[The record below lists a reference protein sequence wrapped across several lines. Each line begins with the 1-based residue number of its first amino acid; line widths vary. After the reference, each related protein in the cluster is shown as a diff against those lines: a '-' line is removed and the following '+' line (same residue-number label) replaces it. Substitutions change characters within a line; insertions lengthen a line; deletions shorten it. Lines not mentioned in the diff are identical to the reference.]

1 MPLEGGENESMQIES
16 LGFTQ
21 KLASQLNKTSKSQ
34 EKTSFTNLLQSVTAP
49 VEATSN
55 DKETAEIT
63 ATDVKDLLALLSK
76 DDLLDVEEGLQL
88 LDQLISNSNED
99 LLTMIENYL
108 GMSHIQLQNLLSNA
122 MEKLQIEGGEGQSDL
137 AKLLQV
143 IEKMSNLTESQ
154 LHNVLDKD
162 SLKLIKSAKLYELMV
177 KNQDSLNEESSKLDF
192 KTLSAKLTSI
202 LEGNTLKSDQAA
214 SRLAFLKQTFSGII
228 TNTSA
233 KEELTSTTSSK
244 TDMISGSVQFMQMSR
259 PEQLTLTFSSGT
271 KQVQTEQLIK
281 QFESIL
287 ARSQFSN
294 VNGVQRLFLQLNPGH
309 LGSLRIEIIQQ
320 DSVMV
325 AKIVTSTNAAKEAIE
340 GQLNHLK
347 QAFNSQNIQVER
359 VEISQASSG
368 QERFLNRDGE
378 QEQTR
383 QEQAERKEEQTSD
396 QDFTASFEEALLN
409 TEA

>member
-1 MPLEGGENESMQIES
+1 MQIES
-16 LGFTQ
+16 LGITQ
-21 KLASQLNKTSKSQ
+21 KFASPLKKASTSQ
-34 EKTSFTNLLQSVTAP
+34 EKSAFSNLLQSVTAP
-49 VEATSN
+49 VEETLN
-55 DKETAEIT
+55 DNSEKKLSVTE
-63 ATDVKDLLALLSK
+63 VKDLLAFLSK
-76 DDLLDVEEGLQL
+76 DDLLEVEEGLQL

-108 GMSHIQLQNLLSNA
+108 GMSHIQFQNLVSNVV
-122 MEKLQIEGGEGQSDL
+122 EKLQMEDGEGQSDL
-137 AKLLQV
+137 AKLLEV
-143 IEKMSNLTESQ
+143 VEKMGDLTTSQ
-154 LHNVLDKD
+154 LGSVLDKD
-162 SLKLIKSAKLYELMV
+162 SLRLIKAAKLYELMA
-177 KNQDSLNEESSKLDF
+177 KNQDSLNEELSKQDF
-192 KTLSAKLTSI
+192 KALSAKLTSI

-214 SRLAFLKQTFSGII
+214 TRLAFLKQTFSNIGS
-228 TNTSA
+228 NFFA
-233 KEELTSTTSSK
+233 KEESTNTASLK

-259 PEQLTLTFSSGT
+259 PEQLTLTLPNGT

-325 AKIVTSTNAAKEAIE
+325 AKIVTSTQAAKEAME

-359 VEISQASSG
+359 VEISQQTAS
-368 QERFLNRDGE
+368 QERFFNRDGE
-378 QEQTR
+378 QEQAR
-383 QEQAERKEEQTSD
+383 QEHAERKEEQTTD
-396 QDFTASFEEALLN
+396 QDFISSFEEALLN
-409 TEA
+409 TEV

>member
-1 MPLEGGENESMQIES
+1 MQIES

-21 KLASQLNKTSKSQ
+21 KLASQLNKASTSQ
-34 EKTSFTNLLQSVTAP
+34 EKSSFSNFLQSVTAP
-49 VEATSN
+49 IEETLN
-55 DKETAEIT
+55 DNAVVKLT
-63 ATDVKDLLALLSK
+63 ATDVKDLLAFLSK

-108 GMSHIQLQNLLSNA
+108 GMSHIQFQNLLSNV

-143 IEKMSNLTESQ
+143 IEKMGDLTASQ
-154 LHNVLDKD
+154 LGNVLDKD
-162 SLKLIKSAKLYELMV
+162 SLKLIRASKLYELMA

-192 KTLSAKLTSI
+192 KALSAKLTSF

-214 SRLAFLKQTFSGII
+214 SRLAFLKQTFSSISTSSSLKEEPTRTSSTTKTDII
-228 TNTSA
+228 T
-233 KEELTSTTSSK
+233 
-244 TDMISGSVQFMQMSR
+244 GSVQFMQMSR
-259 PEQLTLTFSSGT
+259 PEQLTLTLPNGT

-325 AKIVTSTNAAKEAIE
+325 AKIVTSTQAAKEAIE
-340 GQLNHLK
+340 GQLNQLK

-359 VEISQASSG
+359 VEISQQTAG

-378 QEQTR
+378 QEQAR
-383 QEQAERKEEQTSD
+383 QEQAERKEEQTTD
-396 QDFTASFEEALLN
+396 QDFISSFEEALLN
-409 TEA
+409 TEV

>member
-1 MPLEGGENESMQIES
+1 MPIES
-16 LGFTQ
+16 LGITQ
-21 KLASQLNKTSKSQ
+21 KFASPLKKASMSQ
-34 EKTSFTNLLQSVTAP
+34 EKSAFSNLLQSVTAP
-49 VEATSN
+49 VEETSN
-55 DKETAEIT
+55 DNSEKKLS
-63 ATDVKDLLALLSK
+63 ATEVKDLLAFLSK
-76 DDLLDVEEGLQL
+76 DDLLEVEEGLQL

-108 GMSHIQLQNLLSNA
+108 GMSHIQFQNLVSNV
-122 MEKLQIEGGEGQSDL
+122 MEKLQMEDGEGQSDL
-137 AKLLQV
+137 AKLLEV
-143 IEKMSNLTESQ
+143 VEKMGDLTTSQ
-154 LHNVLDKD
+154 LGSVLDKD
-162 SLKLIKSAKLYELMV
+162 SLRLIKSAKLYELMA
-177 KNQDSLNEESSKLDF
+177 KNQDSLNEELSKQDF
-192 KTLSAKLTSI
+192 KALSAKLTSI

-214 SRLAFLKQTFSGII
+214 TRLAFLKQTFSNIGSNFFVKEES
-228 TNTSA
+228 TNTAS
-233 KEELTSTTSSK
+233 LK

-259 PEQLTLTFSSGT
+259 PEQLTLTLPNGT

-325 AKIVTSTNAAKEAIE
+325 AKIVTSTQAAKEAME

-359 VEISQASSG
+359 VEISQQTAG
-368 QERFLNRDGE
+368 QERFFNRDGE
-378 QEQTR
+378 QEHAR
-383 QEQAERKEEQTSD
+383 QEHAERKEEQTTD
-396 QDFTASFEEALLN
+396 QDFISSFEEALLN
-409 TEA
+409 TEV

>member
-1 MPLEGGENESMQIES
+1 MQIES

-21 KLASQLNKTSKSQ
+21 KLASQLNKVSTSQ
-34 EKTSFTNLLQSVTAP
+34 ETSSFSNLLQSVTAS
-49 VEATSN
+49 VEETSN
-55 DKETAEIT
+55 DNAELKLT
-63 ATDVKDLLALLSK
+63 ATEVKDLLALLSK

-108 GMSHIQLQNLLSNA
+108 GMSHIQFQNLLSNV
-122 MEKLQIEGGEGQSDL
+122 MGKLQIEGGEGQSDL

-143 IEKMSNLTESQ
+143 IEKMSNLKVNQ
-154 LHNVLDKD
+154 LHSVLDKD
-162 SLKLIKSAKLYELMV
+162 SLKLIKSAKLYELMA
-177 KNQDSLNEESSKLDF
+177 KNQDSLNGESSKLDF
-192 KTLSAKLTSI
+192 KTVSAKLTSI
-202 LEGNTLKSDQAA
+202 LEGNLLKSDQAA
-214 SRLAFLKQTFSGII
+214 TRLSFLKQTFSGIL
-228 TNTSA
+228 TNSA
-233 KEELTSTTSSK
+233 VKEESTSTNSSK
-244 TDMISGSVQFMQMSR
+244 TEMISGSVQFMQISR
-259 PEQLTLTFSSGT
+259 PEQLTLTLSTGT

-325 AKIVTSTNAAKEAIE
+325 AKIVTSTQAAKEAIE
-340 GQLNHLK
+340 GQLSQLK
-347 QAFNSQNIQVER
+347 QAFNTQNIQVER
-359 VEISQASSG
+359 VEISQQTTG
-368 QERFLNRDGE
+368 QERFLNRDSEE
-378 QEQTR
+378 QAR

-396 QDFTASFEEALLN
+396 QDFISSFEEALLN
-409 TEA
+409 TEV

>member
-1 MPLEGGENESMQIES
+1 MQIES

-21 KLASQLNKTSKSQ
+21 KLASQLNKVSTSQ
-34 EKTSFTNLLQSVTAP
+34 ETSSFSNLLQSVTASA
-49 VEATSN
+49 EETSN
-55 DKETAEIT
+55 DNAELKLT
-63 ATDVKDLLALLSK
+63 ATEVKDLLALLSK
-76 DDLLDVEEGLQL
+76 DDLLDVEDGLQL

-108 GMSHIQLQNLLSNA
+108 GMSHLQFQNLLSNV

-143 IEKMSNLTESQ
+143 IEKMSNLTVSQ
-154 LHNVLDKD
+154 LHSVLDKD
-162 SLKLIKSAKLYELMV
+162 SLKLIKSAKLYELMA
-177 KNQDSLNEESSKLDF
+177 KNQDSLNEESSKIDF
-192 KTLSAKLTSI
+192 KSLSTKLTSI
-202 LEGNTLKSDQAA
+202 LEGNLLKSDQAA
-214 SRLAFLKQTFSGII
+214 SRLAFLKQTFSGIL
-228 TNTSA
+228 TNSSA
-233 KEELTSTTSSK
+233 KEESTSTNSSK
-244 TDMISGSVQFMQMSR
+244 TEMISGSVQFMQISR
-259 PEQLTLTFSSGT
+259 PEQLTLTLSTGT

-325 AKIVTSTNAAKEAIE
+325 AKIVTSTQAAKEAIE
-340 GQLNHLK
+340 GQLSQLK
-347 QAFNSQNIQVER
+347 QAFNTQNIQVER
-359 VEISQASSG
+359 VEISQQTTG
-368 QERFLNRDGE
+368 QERFLNRDSE
-378 QEQTR
+378 QEQAR

-396 QDFTASFEEALLN
+396 QDFISSFEEALLN
-409 TEA
+409 TEV

>member
-1 MPLEGGENESMQIES
+1 MALEGGENRRMQIES

-21 KLASQLNKTSKSQ
+21 KLASQIKKTSASE
-34 EKTSFTNLLQSVTAP
+34 EKTSFSNLLQSVTAA
-49 VEATSN
+49 VEENSN
-55 DKETAEIT
+55 DKVAAKIT
-63 ATDVKDLLALLSK
+63 SEDVKDLLSLLSK

-99 LLTMIENYL
+99 LFTMIENYL
-108 GMSHIQLQNLLSNA
+108 GLNHIQFQHLLSNA
-122 MEKLQIEGGEGQSDL
+122 MKKLQIEGGEGQSDL

-162 SLKLIKSAKLYELMV
+162 MLKLVKSAKLYELMV
-177 KNQDSLNEESSKLDF
+177 KNQDSLNEETRKLDF
-192 KTLSAKLTSI
+192 KALSEKLSSF
-202 LEGNTLKSDQAA
+202 LEGNTLKSDQST
-214 SRLAFLKQTFSGII
+214 SRLAFLKQTFSIG
-228 TNTSA
+228 TSA
-233 KEELTSTTSSK
+233 SLKEETTASASK
-244 TDMISGSVQFMQMSR
+244 TEIISGSVQFLQMSK
-259 PEQLTLTFSSGT
+259 PEQLTLTLSSGT

-287 ARSQFSN
+287 SRSQFSN
-294 VNGVQRLFLQLNPGH
+294 INGVQRLFLQLNPGH

-325 AKIVTSTNAAKEAIE
+325 AKIVTSTHAAKEAIE

-359 VEISQASSG
+359 VEISQQSSG
-368 QERFLNRDGE
+368 QERFSNRDGE

-383 QEQAERKEEQTSD
+383 QEQGERKEEQPSD
-396 QDFTASFEEALLN
+396 QDFIASFEEALLN

>member
-1 MPLEGGENESMQIES
+1 MQIES

-21 KLASQLNKTSKSQ
+21 KLASQLNKASKSQ
-34 EKTSFTNLLQSVTAP
+34 EKSSFSNFLQSVTAP
-49 VEATSN
+49 IEETLN
-55 DKETAEIT
+55 DNAVVKLT
-63 ATDVKDLLALLSK
+63 ATDVKDLLAFLSK

-108 GMSHIQLQNLLSNA
+108 GMSHIQFQNLLSNV

-143 IEKMSNLTESQ
+143 IEKMGDLTASQ
-154 LHNVLDKD
+154 LGNVLDKD
-162 SLKLIKSAKLYELMV
+162 SLKLIRASKLYELMA

-192 KTLSAKLTSI
+192 KALSAKLQSF

-214 SRLAFLKQTFSGII
+214 SRLAFLKQTFSSISTSSSLKEEPTSTSSTTKTDII
-228 TNTSA
+228 T
-233 KEELTSTTSSK
+233 
-244 TDMISGSVQFMQMSR
+244 GSVQFMQMSR
-259 PEQLTLTFSSGT
+259 PEQLTLTLPNGT

-325 AKIVTSTNAAKEAIE
+325 AKIVTSTQAAKEAIE
-340 GQLNHLK
+340 GQLNQLK

-359 VEISQASSG
+359 VEISQQTAG

-378 QEQTR
+378 QEQAR

-396 QDFTASFEEALLN
+396 QDFISSFEEALLN
-409 TEA
+409 TEV

>member
-1 MPLEGGENESMQIES
+1 MQIES

-21 KLASQLNKTSKSQ
+21 KLASQLNKVSTSQ
-34 EKTSFTNLLQSVTAP
+34 ATSSFSNLLQSVTTSA
-49 VEATSN
+49 EETSN
-55 DKETAEIT
+55 DNAELKLT
-63 ATDVKDLLALLSK
+63 ATEVKDLLALLSK
-76 DDLLDVEEGLQL
+76 DDLLDVEDGLQL

-108 GMSHIQLQNLLSNA
+108 GMSHIQFQNLLSNV

-143 IEKMSNLTESQ
+143 IEKMSNLTVSQ
-154 LHNVLDKD
+154 LHSVLDKD
-162 SLKLIKSAKLYELMV
+162 SLKLIKSAKLYELMA
-177 KNQDSLNEESSKLDF
+177 KNQDSLNEESSKIDF
-192 KTLSAKLTSI
+192 KSLSAKLTSI
-202 LEGNTLKSDQAA
+202 LEGNLLKSDQAA
-214 SRLAFLKQTFSGII
+214 SRLAFLKQTFSGIL
-228 TNTSA
+228 TNSSA
-233 KEELTSTTSSK
+233 KEESTSTNSSK
-244 TDMISGSVQFMQMSR
+244 TEMISGSVQFMQISR
-259 PEQLTLTFSSGT
+259 PEQLTLTLSTGT

-320 DSVMV
+320 DTVMV
-325 AKIVTSTNAAKEAIE
+325 AKIVTSTQAAKEAIE
-340 GQLNHLK
+340 GQLSQLK
-347 QAFNSQNIQVER
+347 QAFNTQNIQVER
-359 VEISQASSG
+359 VEISQQTAG

-378 QEQTR
+378 QEQAR

-396 QDFTASFEEALLN
+396 QDFISSFEEALLN
-409 TEA
+409 TEV

>member
-1 MPLEGGENESMQIES
+1 MQIES

-21 KLASQLNKTSKSQ
+21 KLASQLNKTSTSQVKS
-34 EKTSFTNLLQSVTAP
+34 SFSNFLQSVTAP
-49 VEATSN
+49 VEETSN
-55 DKETAEIT
+55 DNTAVKLN
-63 ATDVKDLLALLSK
+63 ATDVKDLLAFISK
-76 DDLLDVEEGLQL
+76 DDLLDVEDGLRL

-108 GMSHIQLQNLLSNA
+108 GMSHIQFQNLLSNV

-137 AKLLQV
+137 DKLLQV
-143 IEKMSNLTESQ
+143 VKKMNELTASQ
-154 LHNVLDKD
+154 LYNVLDKD
-162 SLKLIKSAKLYELMV
+162 SLKLVKSAKLYELMA
-177 KNQDSLNEESSKLDF
+177 KNQDSLNEETSKLDF
-192 KTLSAKLTSI
+192 KTLSTKLTNV
-202 LEGNTLKSDQAA
+202 LEGNVLKSDQAA
-214 SRLAFLKQTFSGII
+214 SRLAFLKQTFSSISASSSLKEES
-228 TNTSA
+228 TSA
-233 KEELTSTTSSK
+233 NSTTK
-244 TDMISGSVQFMQMSR
+244 ADVINGSVQFMQMSR
-259 PEQLTLTFSSGT
+259 PEQLTLTLQNGT
-271 KQVQTEQLIK
+271 KQGQTEQLIK

-325 AKIVTSTNAAKEAIE
+325 AKIVTSTQAAKEAIE

-359 VEISQASSG
+359 VEISQQTAG

-378 QEQTR
+378 QEQAR
-383 QEQAERKEEQTSD
+383 QEQAERKDEQTSD
-396 QDFTASFEEALLN
+396 QDFISSFEEALLN
-409 TEA
+409 TEV

>member
-1 MPLEGGENESMQIES
+1 MQIES

-21 KLASQLNKTSKSQ
+21 KLASQLNKASTSQ
-34 EKTSFTNLLQSVTAP
+34 EKSSFSNFLQSVTAP
-49 VEATSN
+49 IEETLN
-55 DKETAEIT
+55 DNAVVKLT
-63 ATDVKDLLALLSK
+63 ATDVKDLLAFLSK

-108 GMSHIQLQNLLSNA
+108 GMSHIQFQNLLSNV

-143 IEKMSNLTESQ
+143 IEKMGDLTASQ
-154 LHNVLDKD
+154 LGNVLDKD
-162 SLKLIKSAKLYELMV
+162 SLKLIRASKLYELMA

-192 KTLSAKLTSI
+192 KALSAKLTSF
-202 LEGNTLKSDQAA
+202 LEGNTLKSDHAA
-214 SRLAFLKQTFSGII
+214 SRLAFLKQTFSSISTSSSLKEEPTSTSSTTKTDII
-228 TNTSA
+228 T
-233 KEELTSTTSSK
+233 
-244 TDMISGSVQFMQMSR
+244 GSVQFMQMSR
-259 PEQLTLTFSSGT
+259 PEQLTLTLPNGT

-325 AKIVTSTNAAKEAIE
+325 AKIVTSTQAAKEAIE
-340 GQLNHLK
+340 GQLNQLK

-359 VEISQASSG
+359 VEISQQTAG

-378 QEQTR
+378 QEQAR

-396 QDFTASFEEALLN
+396 QDFISSFEEALLN
-409 TEA
+409 TEV

>member
-1 MPLEGGENESMQIES
+1 MQIES

-21 KLASQLNKTSKSQ
+21 KLASQLNKASTSQ
-34 EKTSFTNLLQSVTAP
+34 EKSSFSNFLQSVTAP
-49 VEATSN
+49 IEETLN
-55 DKETAEIT
+55 DNAVVKLT
-63 ATDVKDLLALLSK
+63 ATDVKDLLAFLSK
-76 DDLLDVEEGLQL
+76 EDLLDVEEGLQL

-108 GMSHIQLQNLLSNA
+108 GMSHIQFQNLLSNV

-137 AKLLQV
+137 AKLLYV
-143 IEKMSNLTESQ
+143 IEKMGDLTASQ
-154 LHNVLDKD
+154 LGNVLDKD
-162 SLKLIKSAKLYELMV
+162 SLKLIRASKLYELMA

-192 KTLSAKLTSI
+192 KALSAKLTSF

-214 SRLAFLKQTFSGII
+214 SRLAFLKQTFSSIS
-228 TNTSA
+228 TSSSL
-233 KEELTSTTSSK
+233 KEEPTSTSSTTK
-244 TDMISGSVQFMQMSR
+244 TDTITGSVQFMQMSR
-259 PEQLTLTFSSGT
+259 PEQLTLTLPNGT

-325 AKIVTSTNAAKEAIE
+325 AKIVTSTQAAKEAIE
-340 GQLNHLK
+340 GQLNQLK

-359 VEISQASSG
+359 VEISQQTAG

-378 QEQTR
+378 QEQAR

-396 QDFTASFEEALLN
+396 QDFISSFEEALLN
-409 TEA
+409 TEV

>member
-1 MPLEGGENESMQIES
+1 MQIES

-21 KLASQLNKTSKSQ
+21 KLASQLNKASTSQ
-34 EKTSFTNLLQSVTAP
+34 EKSSFSNFLQSVTAP
-49 VEATSN
+49 IEETLN
-55 DKETAEIT
+55 DNAVVKLT
-63 ATDVKDLLALLSK
+63 ATDVKDLLAFLSK

-108 GMSHIQLQNLLSNA
+108 GMSHIQFQNLLSNV

-143 IEKMSNLTESQ
+143 IEKMGDLTASQ
-154 LHNVLDKD
+154 LGNILDKD
-162 SLKLIKSAKLYELMV
+162 SVKLIRASKLYELMA

-192 KTLSAKLTSI
+192 KALSAKLTSF
-202 LEGNTLKSDQAA
+202 LEGNTLRSDQAA
-214 SRLAFLKQTFSGII
+214 SRLAFLKQTFSSISTSSSLKEEPTSTSSTTKTDII
-228 TNTSA
+228 T
-233 KEELTSTTSSK
+233 
-244 TDMISGSVQFMQMSR
+244 GSVQFMQMSR
-259 PEQLTLTFSSGT
+259 PEQLTLTLPNGT

-325 AKIVTSTNAAKEAIE
+325 AKIVTSTQAAKEAIE
-340 GQLNHLK
+340 GQLNQLK
-347 QAFNSQNIQVER
+347 HAFNSQNIQVER
-359 VEISQASSG
+359 VEISQQTAG

-378 QEQTR
+378 QEQAR

-396 QDFTASFEEALLN
+396 QDFISSFEEALLN
-409 TEA
+409 TEV

>member
-1 MPLEGGENESMQIES
+1 MLQIDS

-21 KLASQLNKTSKSQ
+21 KLASQLNKVSASQ
-34 EKTSFTNLLQSVTAP
+34 EKSSFSNLLQSVTAP
-49 VEATSN
+49 VDETSIDN
-55 DKETAEIT
+55 KAMNLT
-63 ATDVKDLLALLSK
+63 ATEVTDLLEFLSK

-108 GMSHIQLQNLLSNA
+108 GMSHIQFQNLLSNV
-122 MEKLQIEGGEGQSDL
+122 MEKLQIEGVEGQSDL

-143 IEKMSNLTESQ
+143 IEKMSNLTVSQ
-154 LHNVLDKD
+154 LHNILDKD
-162 SLKLIKSAKLYELMV
+162 SLKLVKSAKLYELMV
-177 KNQDSLNEESSKLDF
+177 NNQDSLNEESSKLDF
-192 KTLSAKLTSI
+192 KTLSAKLTTI

-214 SRLAFLKQTFSGII
+214 SRLAFLKQTFSNII
-228 TNTSA
+228 TSSSA
-233 KEELTSTTSSK
+233 KEESTSTTSAK
-244 TDMISGSVQFMQMSR
+244 TDMVSGSVQFMQMSR
-259 PEQLTLTFSSGT
+259 PEQLTLTLQNGT

-287 ARSQFSN
+287 ARSQFTN

-325 AKIVTSTNAAKEAIE
+325 AKIVTSTQAAKEAIE

-359 VEISQASSG
+359 VEISQQTAG

-378 QEQTR
+378 QEQAR
-383 QEQAERKEEQTSD
+383 REQTERKEEQTSD
-396 QDFTASFEEALLN
+396 QDFISSFEEALLN
-409 TEA
+409 TEV

>member
-1 MPLEGGENESMQIES
+1 MQIES

-21 KLASQLNKTSKSQ
+21 KLASQLNKVSTSQ
-34 EKTSFTNLLQSVTAP
+34 ETSSFSNLLQSVTAS
-49 VEATSN
+49 VEETSN
-55 DKETAEIT
+55 DNAELKLT
-63 ATDVKDLLALLSK
+63 ATEVKDLLALLSK
-76 DDLLDVEEGLQL
+76 DDLLDVEDGLQL

-108 GMSHIQLQNLLSNA
+108 GMSHIQFQNLLSNV

-143 IEKMSNLTESQ
+143 IEKVSNLTVSQ
-154 LHNVLDKD
+154 LHSVLDKD
-162 SLKLIKSAKLYELMV
+162 SLKLIKSAKLYELMA
-177 KNQDSLNEESSKLDF
+177 KNQDSLNEESSKIDF
-192 KTLSAKLTSI
+192 KSLSAKLTSI
-202 LEGNTLKSDQAA
+202 LEGNLLKSDQAA
-214 SRLAFLKQTFSGII
+214 SRLAFLKQTFSGIL
-228 TNTSA
+228 TNSSA
-233 KEELTSTTSSK
+233 KEESTSTNSSK
-244 TDMISGSVQFMQMSR
+244 TEMISGSVQFMQISR
-259 PEQLTLTFSSGT
+259 PEQLTLTLSTGT

-325 AKIVTSTNAAKEAIE
+325 AKIVTSTQAAKEAIE
-340 GQLNHLK
+340 GQLSQLK
-347 QAFNSQNIQVER
+347 QAFNTQNIQVER
-359 VEISQASSG
+359 VEISQQTAG
-368 QERFLNRDGE
+368 QERFLNRDSE
-378 QEQTR
+378 QEQAR

-396 QDFTASFEEALLN
+396 QDFISSFEEALLN
-409 TEA
+409 TEV

>member
-1 MPLEGGENESMQIES
+1 MQIES

-21 KLASQLNKTSKSQ
+21 KLASQLNKASTSEEKS
-34 EKTSFTNLLQSVTAP
+34 SFSNLLQSVTAS
-49 VEATSN
+49 VEETSN
-55 DKETAEIT
+55 DNASVKIT
-63 ATDVKDLLALLSK
+63 ATDVKDLLAFLSK

-108 GMSHIQLQNLLSNA
+108 GMSHIQFQNLLSNV

-137 AKLLQV
+137 AKLLQI
-143 IEKMSNLTESQ
+143 IEKMGDLTASQ
-154 LHNVLDKD
+154 LGNVLDKD
-162 SLKLIKSAKLYELMV
+162 SLKLIRASKLYELMA

-192 KTLSAKLTSI
+192 KALSAKLTSI
-202 LEGNTLKSDQAA
+202 LEGNTLKSNQAA
-214 SRLAFLKQTFSGII
+214 SRLAFLKQTFSSISTGSSLKEEPTSTSSTTKADII
-228 TNTSA
+228 T
-233 KEELTSTTSSK
+233 
-244 TDMISGSVQFMQMSR
+244 GSVQFIQMSR
-259 PEQLTLTFSSGT
+259 PEQLTLTLPNGT

-325 AKIVTSTNAAKEAIE
+325 AKIVTSTQAAKEAIE
-340 GQLNHLK
+340 GQLNQLK

-359 VEISQASSG
+359 VEISQQTAG

-378 QEQTR
+378 QEQAR
-383 QEQAERKEEQTSD
+383 KEQAERKEEQTSD
-396 QDFTASFEEALLN
+396 QDFISSFEEALLN
-409 TEA
+409 TEV

>member
-1 MPLEGGENESMQIES
+1 MQIES

-21 KLASQLNKTSKSQ
+21 KLASQLNKASTGQ
-34 EKTSFTNLLQSVTAP
+34 EKSSFSNFLQSVTAP
-49 VEATSN
+49 LEETLN
-55 DKETAEIT
+55 DNAVVKLT
-63 ATDVKDLLALLSK
+63 ATDVKDLLAFLSK

-108 GMSHIQLQNLLSNA
+108 GMSHIQFQNLLSNV

-143 IEKMSNLTESQ
+143 IEKMGDLTASQ
-154 LHNVLDKD
+154 LGNVLDKD
-162 SLKLIKSAKLYELMV
+162 SLKLIRASKLYELMA

-192 KTLSAKLTSI
+192 KALSAKLTSF
-202 LEGNTLKSDQAA
+202 LEGNTLRSDQAA
-214 SRLAFLKQTFSGII
+214 SRLAFLKQTFSSISTSSSLKEEPTSTSSTTKTDII
-228 TNTSA
+228 T
-233 KEELTSTTSSK
+233 
-244 TDMISGSVQFMQMSR
+244 GSVQFMQMSR
-259 PEQLTLTFSSGT
+259 PEQLTLTLPNGT

-325 AKIVTSTNAAKEAIE
+325 AKIVTSTQAAKEAIE
-340 GQLNHLK
+340 GQLNQLK

-359 VEISQASSG
+359 VEISQQTAG

-378 QEQTR
+378 QEQAR

-396 QDFTASFEEALLN
+396 QDFISSFEEALLN
-409 TEA
+409 TEV

>member
-1 MPLEGGENESMQIES
+1 
-16 LGFTQ
+16 
-21 KLASQLNKTSKSQ
+21 
-34 EKTSFTNLLQSVTAP
+34 
-49 VEATSN
+49 
-55 DKETAEIT
+55 
-63 ATDVKDLLALLSK
+63 
-76 DDLLDVEEGLQL
+76 
-88 LDQLISNSNED
+88 
-99 LLTMIENYL
+99 
-108 GMSHIQLQNLLSNA
+108 

-143 IEKMSNLTESQ
+143 IEKMSNLSESQ

-162 SLKLIKSAKLYELMV
+162 SLKLIKAAKLYELMG

-202 LEGNTLKSDQAA
+202 LEGHTLKNDQPA
-214 SRLAFLKQTFSGII
+214 SRLAFLKQTFSSII
-228 TNTSA
+228 TNSSA
-233 KEELTSTTSSK
+233 KEELTSTTPSK
-244 TDMISGSVQFMQMSR
+244 TDMINGSVQFMQMSR

-325 AKIVTSTNAAKEAIE
+325 AKIVTSTHAAKEAIE

-383 QEQAERKEEQTSD
+383 QEQAERKEEKTSD

>member
-1 MPLEGGENESMQIES
+1 MQIES

-21 KLASQLNKTSKSQ
+21 KLASQLNKVSTSQ
-34 EKTSFTNLLQSVTAP
+34 ETSSFSKLLQSVTASA
-49 VEATSN
+49 EETSN
-55 DKETAEIT
+55 DNAELKLT
-63 ATDVKDLLALLSK
+63 ATEVKDLLALLSK
-76 DDLLDVEEGLQL
+76 DDLLDVEDGLQL

-108 GMSHIQLQNLLSNA
+108 GMSHIQFQNLLSNV

-143 IEKMSNLTESQ
+143 IEKMSNLTVSQ
-154 LHNVLDKD
+154 LHSVLDKD
-162 SLKLIKSAKLYELMV
+162 SLKLIKSAKLYELMA
-177 KNQDSLNEESSKLDF
+177 KNQDSLNEESSKIDF
-192 KTLSAKLTSI
+192 KSLSAKLTSI
-202 LEGNTLKSDQAA
+202 LEGNLLKSDQAA
-214 SRLAFLKQTFSGII
+214 SRLAFLKQTFSGIL
-228 TNTSA
+228 TNSSA
-233 KEELTSTTSSK
+233 KEESTSTNSSK
-244 TDMISGSVQFMQMSR
+244 TEMISGSVQFMQISR
-259 PEQLTLTFSSGT
+259 PEQLTLTLSTGT

-325 AKIVTSTNAAKEAIE
+325 AKIVTSTQAAKEAIE
-340 GQLNHLK
+340 GQLSQLK
-347 QAFNSQNIQVER
+347 QAFNTQNIQVER
-359 VEISQASSG
+359 VEISQQTAG
-368 QERFLNRDGE
+368 QERFLNRDSE
-378 QEQTR
+378 QEQAR

-396 QDFTASFEEALLN
+396 QDFISSFEEALLN
-409 TEA
+409 TEV

>member
-1 MPLEGGENESMQIES
+1 MQIES

-21 KLASQLNKTSKSQ
+21 KLASQLNKASTSQ
-34 EKTSFTNLLQSVTAP
+34 EKSSFSNFLQSVTAP
-49 VEATSN
+49 IEETLN
-55 DKETAEIT
+55 DNAVVKLT
-63 ATDVKDLLALLSK
+63 ATDVKDLLAFLSK
-76 DDLLDVEEGLQL
+76 NDLLDVEEGLQL

-108 GMSHIQLQNLLSNA
+108 GMSHIQFQNLLSNV

-143 IEKMSNLTESQ
+143 IEKMGDLTASQ
-154 LHNVLDKD
+154 LGNVLDKD
-162 SLKLIKSAKLYELMV
+162 SLKLIRASKLYELMA

-192 KTLSAKLTSI
+192 KALSAKLTSF

-214 SRLAFLKQTFSGII
+214 SRLAFLKQTFSSISTSSSLKEEPTSTSSTTKTDII
-228 TNTSA
+228 T
-233 KEELTSTTSSK
+233 
-244 TDMISGSVQFMQMSR
+244 GSVQFMQMSR
-259 PEQLTLTFSSGT
+259 PEQLTLTLPNGT

-325 AKIVTSTNAAKEAIE
+325 AKIVTSTQAAKEAIE
-340 GQLNHLK
+340 GQLNQLK

-359 VEISQASSG
+359 VEISQQTAG

-378 QEQTR
+378 QEQAR

-396 QDFTASFEEALLN
+396 QDFISSFEEALLN
-409 TEA
+409 TEV

>member
-1 MPLEGGENESMQIES
+1 MQIES

-21 KLASQLNKTSKSQ
+21 KLASQLNKVSTSQ
-34 EKTSFTNLLQSVTAP
+34 ETSSFSNLLQSVTASA
-49 VEATSN
+49 EETSN
-55 DKETAEIT
+55 DNAELKLT
-63 ATDVKDLLALLSK
+63 ATEVKDLLALLSK
-76 DDLLDVEEGLQL
+76 DDLLDVEDGLQL

-108 GMSHIQLQNLLSNA
+108 GMSHIQFQNLLSNV

-143 IEKMSNLTESQ
+143 IEKMSNLTVSQ
-154 LHNVLDKD
+154 LHSVLDKD
-162 SLKLIKSAKLYELMV
+162 SLKLIKSAKLYELMA
-177 KNQDSLNEESSKLDF
+177 KNQDSLNEESSKIDF
-192 KTLSAKLTSI
+192 KSLSAKLTSL
-202 LEGNTLKSDQAA
+202 LEGNLLKSDQAA
-214 SRLAFLKQTFSGII
+214 SRLAFLKQTFSGIL
-228 TNTSA
+228 TNSSA
-233 KEELTSTTSSK
+233 KEESTSTNSSK
-244 TDMISGSVQFMQMSR
+244 TEMISGSVQFMQISR
-259 PEQLTLTFSSGT
+259 PEQLTLTLSTGT

-325 AKIVTSTNAAKEAIE
+325 AKIVTSTQAAKEAIE
-340 GQLNHLK
+340 GQLSQLK
-347 QAFNSQNIQVER
+347 QAFNTQNIQVER
-359 VEISQASSG
+359 VEISQQTTG
-368 QERFLNRDGE
+368 QERFLNRDSE
-378 QEQTR
+378 QEQAR

-396 QDFTASFEEALLN
+396 QDFISSFEEALLN
-409 TEA
+409 TEV

>member
-1 MPLEGGENESMQIES
+1 MQIES

-21 KLASQLNKTSKSQ
+21 KLASQLNKASTSQ
-34 EKTSFTNLLQSVTAP
+34 EKSSFSNFLQSVTAP
-49 VEATSN
+49 IEETLN
-55 DKETAEIT
+55 DNAVVKLT
-63 ATDVKDLLALLSK
+63 ATDVKDLLAFLSK

-108 GMSHIQLQNLLSNA
+108 GMSHIQFQNLLSNV

-143 IEKMSNLTESQ
+143 IEKMGDLTASQ
-154 LHNVLDKD
+154 LGNILDKD
-162 SLKLIKSAKLYELMV
+162 SVKLIRASKLYELMA

-192 KTLSAKLTSI
+192 KALSAKLTSF
-202 LEGNTLKSDQAA
+202 LEGNTLRSDQAA
-214 SRLAFLKQTFSGII
+214 SRLAFLKQTFSSIRTSSSLKEEPTSTSSTTKTDII
-228 TNTSA
+228 T
-233 KEELTSTTSSK
+233 
-244 TDMISGSVQFMQMSR
+244 GSVQFMQMSR
-259 PEQLTLTFSSGT
+259 PEQLTLTLPNGT

-325 AKIVTSTNAAKEAIE
+325 AKIVTSTQAAKEAIE
-340 GQLNHLK
+340 GQLNQLK

-359 VEISQASSG
+359 VEISQQTAG

-378 QEQTR
+378 QEQAR

-396 QDFTASFEEALLN
+396 QDFISSFEEALLN
-409 TEA
+409 TEV

>member
-1 MPLEGGENESMQIES
+1 MLQIES

-21 KLASQLNKTSKSQ
+21 KLASQLNKVSTSQ
-34 EKTSFTNLLQSVTAP
+34 EKSSFSKLLQSVTAP
-49 VEATSN
+49 EEETSN
-55 DKETAEIT
+55 DNKAVGLT
-63 ATDVKDLLALLSK
+63 ATDVTDLLAFLSK

-88 LDQLISNSNED
+88 LDQVISNSNED

-108 GMSHIQLQNLLSNA
+108 GMSHILFQNLLSNV

-143 IEKMSNLTESQ
+143 IEKMSNLTVSQ

-162 SLKLIKSAKLYELMV
+162 SLKLVKSAKLYELMTQ
-177 KNQDSLNEESSKLDF
+177 NQDSLNEDSSKLDF

-202 LEGNTLKSDQAA
+202 LEGNSLKSDQAA
-214 SRLAFLKQTFSGII
+214 SRLAFLKQTFSSIS
-228 TNTSA
+228 TSNSL
-233 KEELTSTTSSK
+233 KEEPTSTSSTPK
-244 TDMISGSVQFMQMSR
+244 ADIINGSVQFMQMSR
-259 PEQLTLTFSSGT
+259 PEQLTVTLQNGT

-325 AKIVTSTNAAKEAIE
+325 AKIVTSTQAAKEAIE
-340 GQLNHLK
+340 GQLNQLK

-359 VEISQASSG
+359 VEISQQTAG

-378 QEQTR
+378 QEQAR
-383 QEQAERKEEQTSD
+383 REQAERKEEQTSD
-396 QDFTASFEEALLN
+396 QDFISSFEEALLN
-409 TEA
+409 TEV